1 MNLASILLSHA
12 KGRPDYPAIVT
23 ATQTLDHAAAAR
35 RMAAYAGALARH
47 GVAAGDRVG
56 LALADTPDHLLLH
69 YAVAWLRAVI
79 IPIDCRWQP
88 PEKAAVAR
96 AFGCRCVVVE
106 PGDPAA
112 SGLPALAFDPSW
124 RDGAPPP
131 APPLDDETRP
141 VVLSLSSGTTGRPSG
156 SLVSHRELY
165 ERWVGQWA
173 GLGFDGE
180 DRFLLATPLYFGAGR
195 SFAMSF
201 VAAGG
206 TVIFQPPPA
215 APLEIIAT
223 AAQHRA
229 TILFLVPTQIRRLLE
244 AWDRPGLALPTV
256 RRLVTS
262 GAAIEPQER
271 RQVIERLTPGL
282 VDYYGT
288 SEGGGISVLA
298 PHEQL
303 LFPQTVGRPA
313 FRVEIE
319 IVDEGRRPVPAGTAG
334 RLRYRGP
341 GVSRHHV
348 SGEGTLVTGDAEGW
362 LYPGDLARLL
372 PSGHVQLVGRVK
384 DVIIRAG
391 VNLYPAEIESVLSTH
406 PAVAEACVCGIPHAE
421 LGEAVAVAVVRRPG
435 QHVDAAEVQAF
446 ARERLASYKVPELV
460 VFSAALP
467 RNSSGKVVRAELRK
481 LFEDRP

>member
-12 KGRPDYPAIVT
+12 KGRPDYPAIV
-23 ATQTLDHAAAAR
+23 AGAQTLGHARAAQ
-35 RMAAYAGALARH
+35 RMAAYAGVLQRY
-47 GVAAGDRVG
+47 GIVAGARVG
-56 LALADTPDHLLLH
+56 LALTDTPDHLLLH
-69 YAVAWLRAVI
+69 YAVAWLGATIV
-79 IPIDCRWQP
+79 PVDCRWQP
-88 PEKAAVAR
+88 TEKAAVAR
-96 AFGCRCVVVE
+96 AFDCRCVVIE

-112 SGLPALAFDPSW
+112 TELPALPFDPAW
-124 RDGAPPP
+124 AEGAPPS
-131 APPLDDETRP
+131 APPVEDETLP

-173 GLGFDGE
+173 GMGFNGD

-215 APLEIIAT
+215 APLDLIAT
-223 AAQHRA
+223 AAAHKA
-229 TILFLVPTQIRRLLE
+229 TVLFLVPTQIRRLLE
-244 AWDRPGLALPTV
+244 AWNKPAMALPTV

-262 GAAIEPQER
+262 GAAIEPEER
-271 RQVIERLTPGL
+271 RQAIARLTPGL

-303 LFPQTVGRPA
+303 LFPRTVGRPA

-319 IVDEGRRPVPAGTAG
+319 IVDDAGSPLPIGTPG

-348 SGEGTLVTGDAEGW
+348 SGEGVLVTGDSEGW

-372 PSGHVQLVGRVK
+372 PSGHVQLVGRIK
-384 DVIIRAG
+384 DIIIRAG

-406 PAVAEACVCGIPHAE
+406 PAIAEVCVCGVPHAE
-421 LGEAVAVAVVRRPG
+421 LGEAVAAAVVLRPG
-435 QHVDAAEVQAF
+435 QHLDAAAVRAH
-446 ARERLASYKVPELV
+446 ARERLAAYKVPDRV
-460 VFSAALP
+460 MISPGLP
-467 RNSSGKVVRAELRK
+467 RNSSGKVVRAELKK
-481 LFEDRP
+481 LFGS

>member
-12 KGRPDYPAIVT
+12 TGRPDYPAIV
-23 ATQTLDHAAAAR
+23 AGRQTLGHADAAR
-35 RMAAYAGALARH
+35 RMAAYAGVLARH

-69 YAVAWLRAVI
+69 YAVAWLGATIV
-79 IPIDCRWQP
+79 PIDCRWRP
-88 PEKAAVAR
+88 PEKTAVAR
-96 AFGCRCVVVE
+96 AFDCRCVIVE

-112 SGLPALAFDPSW
+112 AELAALPFDPAWAAS
-124 RDGAPPP
+124 APPS
-131 APPLDDETRP
+131 APPVDDETRP

-173 GLGFDGE
+173 GMGFNGD

-215 APLEIIAT
+215 TPHDLIAT
-223 AAQHRA
+223 AAEHKA

-303 LFPQTVGRPA
+303 QFPQTVGRPA

-319 IVDEGRRPVPAGTAG
+319 IVDDAGGPLPAGEAG

-341 GVSRHHV
+341 GVSRRHV
-348 SGEGTLVTGDAEGW
+348 SGDGVLVTGDSDGW
-362 LYPGDLARLL
+362 MYPGDLARLL
-372 PSGHVQLVGRVK
+372 PSGHVQLVGRIK
-384 DVIIRAG
+384 DIIIRAG
-391 VNLYPAEIESVLSTH
+391 VNLYPAEIETVLSTH
-406 PAVAEACVCGIPHAE
+406 PGIAEVCVCGVPHAE
-421 LGEAVAVAVVRRPG
+421 LGEAVAAAVVLRPG
-435 QHVDAAEVQAF
+435 HHLDGAAVQAY
-446 ARERLASYKVPELV
+446 ARERLAAYKVPERVLI
-460 VFSAALP
+460 SSDLP
-467 RNSSGKVVRAELRK
+467 RNSSGKVVRAELKAR
-481 LFEDRP
+481 FAG

>member
-23 ATQTLDHAAAAR
+23 PAQTLDHAAAAR
-35 RMAAYAGALARH
+35 LMAAYAGYLARQ
-47 GVAAGDRVG
+47 GVGTGDRVG

-69 YAVAWLRAVI
+69 YAVAWLGAVI
-79 IPIDCRWQP
+79 VPIDCRWKP

-112 SGLPALAFDPSW
+112 ADLPALPFDPAW
-124 RDGAPPP
+124 KEGAPPSS
-131 APPLDDETRP
+131 PPVDDETLA

-165 ERWVGQWA
+165 ERWIGQWA
-173 GLGFDGE
+173 GIGFNGD

-201 VAAGG
+201 IASGG
-206 TVIFQPPPA
+206 TVIFQPPPFE
-215 APLEIIAT
+215 PLEIVR
-223 AAQHRA
+223 AARDHRA

-244 AWDRPGLALPTV
+244 AWREPGLALPTV

-271 RQVIERLTPGL
+271 RQVIEQLTPGL

-313 FRVEIE
+313 FRVDIE
-319 IVDEGRRPVPAGTAG
+319 IVDDAAHPLPAGEAG

-341 GVSRHHV
+341 GVSRRHV
-348 SGEGTLVTGDAEGW
+348 SGDGELFTGDAEGW

-372 PSGHVQLVGRVK
+372 PSGHVQLVGRIK
-384 DVIIRAG
+384 DVIIRGG
-391 VNLYPAEIESVLSTH
+391 VNIYPAEIETVLSAH
-406 PAVAEACVCGIPHAE
+406 PAVAEVCVCGLAHAE
-421 LGEAVAVAVVRRPG
+421 LGEQIAAAVVPRVG
-435 QHVDAAEVQAF
+435 QDLDAAALQAY
-446 ARERLASYKVPELV
+446 ARERLAAYKVPDRIA
-460 VFSAALP
+460 FAPALP
-467 RNSSGKVVRAELRK
+467 RNSSGKVVRAELKK
-481 LFEDRP
+481 LFDP